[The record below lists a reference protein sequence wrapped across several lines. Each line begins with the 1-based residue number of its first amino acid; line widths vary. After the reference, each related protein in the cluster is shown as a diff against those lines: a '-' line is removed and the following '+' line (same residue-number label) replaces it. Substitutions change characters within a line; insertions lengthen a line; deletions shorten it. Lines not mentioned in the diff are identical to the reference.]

1 MRIAIAGFQ
10 HETNTFAPV
19 RADFAD
25 FEKADAW
32 PGLTRGQAIID
43 EMAGMNLPITGFVE
57 AARAAGAELVPLL
70 WCSAE
75 VIERHKAALTRLIAE
90 LDAKETL
97 GRAEIEAALG
107 PPWHRNAPP
116 DGVAVVA

>member
-10 HETNTFAPV
+10 HETNTFAPA

-75 VIERHKAALTRLIAE
+75 PCSIAAIRSLGG
-90 LDAKETL
+90 AKVYQWICS
-97 GRAEIEAALG
+97 RQ
-107 PPWHRNAPP
+107 RFMS
-116 DGVAVVA
+116 